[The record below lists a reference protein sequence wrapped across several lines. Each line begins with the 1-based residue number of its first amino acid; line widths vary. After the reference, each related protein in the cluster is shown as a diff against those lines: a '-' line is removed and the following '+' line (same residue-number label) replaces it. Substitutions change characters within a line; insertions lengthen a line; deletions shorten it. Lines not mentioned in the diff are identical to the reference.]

1 MSGKR
6 ASWNWPII
14 AALMAAVLLLL
25 AGMAMA
31 RYEDE
36 LYAAQQTRD
45 VIEQASILAA
55 SVTAAV
61 SFGDAA
67 AAQEYVDALKVNP
80 ELRAAGVYN
89 ASGKLFAQFSRD
101 QALPASTWTRR
112 RLKSQGA
119 SVKGDAMTV
128 TAPVAMN
135 GRAIGAVTVIAT
147 TESRPS
153 AGSRAMPGWCCW

>member
-1 MSGKR
+1 MSFIR
-6 ASWNWPII
+6 PNWNLPII
-14 AALMAAVLLLL
+14 AALMAALLLLL
-25 AGMAMA
+25 AGIGMA

-80 ELRAAGVYN
+80 ELTAAGVYD
-89 ASGKLFAQFSRD
+89 AGGKIVAQF
-101 QALPASTWTRR
+101 
-112 RLKSQGA
+112 
-119 SVKGDAMTV
+119 
-128 TAPVAMN
+128 
-135 GRAIGAVTVIAT
+135 
-147 TESRPS
+147 
-153 AGSRAMPGWCCW
+153 